1 MILMKLA
8 FVLQI
13 VQQISFA
20 NATAGMTSSKIF
32 HRLVFFFLLFT
43 TVCMLNCN
51 LVKSARDNQPRFLRS
66 PSLELFSTIIRLI
79 RLHSRKHPL
88 ILLWMLSTIKGCF
101 RLLRDAL
108 DYYGMLSTIKGCFRL
123 SRMLST
129 EYGKKIASSSS
140 SNSSSRLSS

>member
-1 MILMKLA
+1 MRSLIKRKLCGFILFLYESEMILMKLA
-8 FVLQI
+8 
-13 VQQISFA
+13 S
-20 NATAGMTSSKIF
+20 NCATDFFRKRNSCVILLPCF

-108 DYYGMLSTIKGCFRL
+108 DYYGMLSTI
-123 SRMLST
+123 
-129 EYGKKIASSSS
+129 
-140 SNSSSRLSS
+140 

>member
-108 DYYGMLSTIKGCFRL
+108 DY
-123 SRMLST
+123 
-129 EYGKKIASSSS
+129 
-140 SNSSSRLSS
+140 